1 MKDKVDAVRRFT
13 FIQMQV
19 LKDRERRLRKEIQE
33 CLLQQ
38 EFLTQIAVELGD
50 GTQGE

>member
-1 MKDKVDAVRRFT
+1 MKDQVDSVRRFC

-19 LKDRERRLRKEIQE
+19 LKERERRLRKELQE
-33 CLLQQ
+33 CLLQK

-50 GTQGE
+50 GRQGE